1 MERERVLRHEFVC
14 SDLPVHSVYGCTAV
28 VCERHPG
35 AASMPRID
43 WRQRNSELA
52 KQGIR
57 RPRTKQIARAS
68 IEREVERRKLLE
80 EDLKDAMKN
89 PSDYLGYCELMDWEA
104 AHRHIKSEKK
114 RHKLLQ
120 EKARRKLEHAHYY
133 H

>member
-1 MERERVLRHEFVC
+1 M
-14 SDLPVHSVYGCTAV
+14 S
-28 VCERHPG
+28 VCEPALSAG
-35 AASMPRID
+35 MPRID

-52 KQGIR
+52 AQGIR

-89 PSDYLGYCELMDWEA
+89 PSHYLGYCELMDWEA